1 MKRLLLLAL
10 KFLTIFFTYFHTT
23 NACLATGICC
33 CGITCMP
40 APAMVCNP
48 ASCQPGYTCGHYGCA
63 RNKARSALTKKDGL
77 IVSVDEYVNK
87 TLLNP
92 KRIIFDK
99 IKEKKY
105 FSEGKQEEY
114 ELDKN
119 TFLKLT
125 NPNFLFRQ
133 CCEDR
138 KLPDVCLRKCHFNT
152 YTKETLQQMY
162 FKRDPCP
169 IAAAT
174 DIQYCAAQGRDHSRC
189 CAKVGIAS
197 TLAGNKCLAFCDQR
211 AGKVTKLDFSYL
223 PCYDHFES
231 MKRCFYNEIRM
242 HMETILLP
250 KLEKV
255 SRIKIEE

>member
-1 MKRLLLLAL
+1 
-10 KFLTIFFTYFHTT
+10 
-23 NACLATGICC
+23 
-33 CGITCMP
+33 
-40 APAMVCNP
+40 
-48 ASCQPGYTCGHYGCA
+48 
-63 RNKARSALTKKDGL
+63 
-77 IVSVDEYVNK
+77 
-87 TLLNP
+87 
-92 KRIIFDK
+92 
-99 IKEKKY
+99 
-105 FSEGKQEEY
+105 
-114 ELDKN
+114 
-119 TFLKLT
+119 
-125 NPNFLFRQ
+125 
-133 CCEDR
+133 
-138 KLPDVCLRKCHFNT
+138 
-152 YTKETLQQMY
+152 MY

-169 IAAAT
+169 IGAAT

-223 PCYDHFES
+223 PCYDHFEN